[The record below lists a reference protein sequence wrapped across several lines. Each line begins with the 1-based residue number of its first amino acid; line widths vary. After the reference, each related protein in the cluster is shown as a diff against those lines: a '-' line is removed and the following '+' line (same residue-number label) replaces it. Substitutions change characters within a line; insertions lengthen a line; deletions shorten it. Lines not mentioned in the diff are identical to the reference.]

1 MVFLRERERV
11 RGREGEG
18 EGCGRVLCVKEIA
31 CLIVK
36 RS

>member
-18 EGCGRVLCVKEIA
+18 EGCGREA
-31 CLIVK
+31 CKSFQEACYV
-36 RS
+36 